1 VSPRAAATLVLAA
14 ALAAGCARVPAP
26 VALPALAPG
35 EPSFFPTFEAHTL
48 APVVGGNR
56 IDILLNG
63 EEIFPA
69 LLDAIRSARTSITY
83 AQYSYSDGAVARDIA
98 AALAERCRAGV
109 GVKVLL
115 DAFGTLR
122 MPREYVEGMRRS
134 GCHVVY
140 ARPLNPFRLLSV
152 NYRNH
157 RRILVVDGRV
167 GFTGGAGV
175 SRKWMGDGRTERHW
189 RDTDVRVEGPV
200 VEYLQAGFAENW
212 LEATGEVLGGHA
224 YFPSL
229 TAPAGRSHAQVV
241 RSSPI
246 AGRYAMYTMYLLA
259 IASAQRSVYITNPY
273 FVPDD
278 ALMQEMVRAVERG
291 VHVAL
296 LLPGAI
302 DHTFVREVSRV
313 LFPALLEA
321 GIEIYE
327 YMPALLHA
335 KTMVVDGRWATV
347 GSANL
352 INRSFAM
359 DDEINVVVHDAA
371 VAERLERIFLDDLQ
385 YARRVDRDEWRERGL
400 GRRLLE
406 TLAVPVRALGVL

>member
-1 VSPRAAATLVLAA
+1 VIARAATALALAA
-14 ALAAGCARVPAP
+14 ALAAGCARVEPTH
-26 VALPALAPG
+26 VLPALALG

-48 APVVGGNR
+48 APVMGGNR
-56 IDILLNG
+56 VDLLLNG

-69 LLDAIRSARTSITY
+69 LLEAIRSARTSLTY
-83 AQYSYSDGAVARDIA
+83 AQYSYEDGAVARDIA

-122 MPREYVEGMRRS
+122 MPRAYVREMRAS

-140 ARPLNPFRLLSV
+140 FRPLNPLRLLSV

-157 RRILVVDGRV
+157 RRIVVVDGRI

-200 VEYLQAGFAENW
+200 VDSLQAAFAENW
-212 LEATGEVLGGHA
+212 LEATGEVLGGEA
-224 YFPSL
+224 YFPSR
-229 TAPAGRSHAQVV
+229 TAPAGRTYAQVV

-246 AGRYAMYTMYLLA
+246 AGRYAMYSMYRLA

-278 ALMQEMVRAVERG
+278 ALAHELFRAVERG
-291 VHVAL
+291 VRVVL

-302 DHTFVREVSRV
+302 DHTIVRGVSRV
-313 LFPALLEA
+313 LFGSMLAA

-327 YMPALLHA
+327 YQPALLHA
-335 KTMVVDGRWATV
+335 KTMVIDGRWATV

-352 INRSFAM
+352 INRSFVM
-359 DDEINVVVHDAA
+359 DDEINVVVHDAD
-371 VAERLERIFLDDLQ
+371 VARRLEQIFLEDLE
-385 YARRVDRDEWRERGL
+385 YARRVDDAEWRARGL

-406 TLAVPVRALGVL
+406 VLAVPVRALGIF

>member
-1 VSPRAAATLVLAA
+1 VRTRAGVVLVLVA
-14 ALAAGCARVPAP
+14 ALAAGCAHVEPP
-26 VALPALAPG
+26 LALPALTLG
-35 EPSFFPTFEAHTL
+35 EPSFFPTFESHTL

-56 IDILLNG
+56 VDLLLNG

-83 AQYSYSDGAVARDIA
+83 AQYSYGDGAVARDIA
-98 AALAERCRAGV
+98 SALAERCRAGV
-109 GVKVLL
+109 GAKVLL

-122 MPREYVEGMRRS
+122 MPRAYVREMRHS

-140 ARPLNPFRLLSV
+140 FRPLNPLRLLSV

-157 RRILVVDGRV
+157 RRIVVADGRV

-189 RDTDVRVEGPV
+189 RDTDIRVEGPV

-212 LEATGEVLGGHA
+212 LEATGEVLGGEA

-229 TAPAGRSHAQVV
+229 PAPAGGTYAQVV

-278 ALMQEMVRAVERG
+278 ALMHEMIRAVARG
-291 VHVAL
+291 VRVVL

-313 LFPALLEA
+313 LFGSLLAA

-327 YMPALLHA
+327 YQPALLHA
-335 KTMVVDGRWATV
+335 KTMVIDGRWATV

-352 INRSFAM
+352 INRSFVM
-359 DDEINVVVHDAA
+359 DDEINVVVHDVA
-371 VAERLERIFLDDLQ
+371 VAQRLERIFLEDLE
-385 YARRVDRDEWRERGL
+385 YARLVDDDVWRQRGL

-406 TLAVPVRALGVL
+406 VLAVPVRALGVF

>member
-1 VSPRAAATLVLAA
+1 VRARVAALLLVAAT
-14 ALAAGCARVPAP
+14 ALGGGCARVPP
-26 VALPALAPG
+26 PLALPAMALG

-56 IDILLNG
+56 VDILLNG

-69 LLDAIRSARTSITY
+69 LLDAIHSARTSITY
-83 AQYSYSDGAVARDIA
+83 AQYSYGDGAVARDIA
-98 AALAERCRAGV
+98 SALAERCRAGV
-109 GVKVLL
+109 GAKVLL
-115 DAFGTLR
+115 DAFGTLW
-122 MPREYVEGMRRS
+122 MPRAYVREMRHS

-140 ARPLNPFRLLSV
+140 FRPVNPLRLLSA

-157 RRILVVDGRV
+157 RRVVVVDGRV

-212 LEATGEVLGGHA
+212 LEATGEILGGEA

-229 TAPAGRSHAQVV
+229 AAPAGGTYAQVV

-259 IASAQRSVYITNPY
+259 IASAQRSIYITNPY

-278 ALMQEMVRAVERG
+278 ALMQEMIRAVERG
-291 VHVAL
+291 VRVVL

-302 DHTFVREVSRV
+302 DHTIVREVSRV
-313 LFPALLEA
+313 LFGPLLEA
-321 GIEIYE
+321 GIEI
-327 YMPALLHA
+327 
-335 KTMVVDGRWATV
+335 
-347 GSANL
+347 
-352 INRSFAM
+352 
-359 DDEINVVVHDAA
+359 
-371 VAERLERIFLDDLQ
+371 
-385 YARRVDRDEWRERGL
+385 
-400 GRRLLE
+400 
-406 TLAVPVRALGVL
+406 